1 MMMNRHSWVNMTVPN
16 SWAHPFVFQ
25 ARDGRSWEKMLIG
38 LPDGVSLDGRDMGGW
53 AFSVFSTR
61 LSKQDKLDGEPVRI
75 GLPADRPVTLFR
87 GRGAERE
94 QYRVKNPRLLA
105 EAIGNRT
112 TTNHEP
118 HVAEPVA
125 TDTPACALPQIVRGE
140 IADAAPPASE
150 AASAKA
156 VHLMGRL
163 ALDDGFTSLMDEL
176 VHQAAEA
183 FARDDYDPHAVL
195 QTVADWTGKLADACT
210 EAYGETYTHADILQA
225 AGMALSAITETINE
239 QIGKLTE
246 AGLALPHI
254 AEANRR
260 QRRERIDT
268 YFEERAMLDP
278 ETLLRTT
285 YSLNAP
291 TTAEALWAMGRV
303 YGSQPRTQL
312 IDGDVKTQNEVES
325 TVPMTTTDSHSLDIT
340 GIAGTL
346 YISGIESANDSFG
359 ARR

>member
-1 MMMNRHSWVNMTVPN
+1 MADGHGWVNMRVPHE
-16 SWAHPFVFQ
+16 WTHPFVFQ

-38 LPDGVSLDGRDMGGW
+38 LPDGVNIDGRDIGGW

-61 LSKQDKLDGEPVRI
+61 LSKQDKLDKKPVRI
-75 GLPADRPVTLFR
+75 GVPADRSVTLFR

-94 QYRVKNPRLLA
+94 QYRVKDPQLLA
-105 EAIGNRT
+105 EAIANRT
-112 TTNHEP
+112 TADYEP
-118 HVAEPVA
+118 HVSELAA
-125 TDTPACALPQIVRGE
+125 TDTPACVLPQIVRGE
-140 IADAAPPASE
+140 LADAAPPASE
-150 AASAKA
+150 AASVKA

-163 ALDDGFTSLMDEL
+163 ALDDGFTARMDTL
-176 VHQAAEA
+176 VHRAAEA
-183 FARDDYDPHAVL
+183 FAQDEYDPHATL
-195 QTVADWTGKLADACT
+195 RTVFDWTEELADACAGT
-210 EAYGETYTHADILQA
+210 YGETYSHDDVLQA

-246 AGLALPHI
+246 AGFALPHI

-278 ETLLRTT
+278 DTLLRTT

-303 YGSQPRTQL
+303 YGSQPRTEL
-312 IDGDVKTQNEVES
+312 IDGDANHQA
-325 TVPMTTTDSHSLDIT
+325 DSNIAGVDSLDIL
-340 GIAGTL
+340 IPS
-346 YISGIESANDSFG
+346 SGHSSLS
-359 ARR
+359 R

>member
-1 MMMNRHSWVNMTVPN
+1 MADGHGWVNMRVPHE
-16 SWAHPFVFQ
+16 WTHPFVFQ

-38 LPDGVSLDGRDMGGW
+38 LPDGVNINGRDMGGW

-61 LSKQDKLDGEPVRI
+61 LSKQDKLDKKPVRI
-75 GLPADRPVTLFR
+75 GVPADRSVTLFR

-94 QYRVKNPRLLA
+94 QYRVKDPQLLA
-105 EAIGNRT
+105 EAIANRT
-112 TTNHEP
+112 TAGYEP
-118 HVAEPVA
+118 HVSELAA

-140 IADAAPPASE
+140 LADAAPPASE
-150 AASAKA
+150 AASVKA

-176 VHQAAEA
+176 VRHAAEA
-183 FARDDYDPHAVL
+183 FANDDYDPHAAL
-195 QTVADWTGKLADACT
+195 QTVADWTGKLADACM
-210 EAYGETYTHADILQA
+210 EAYGETYTDADILQA

-246 AGLALPHI
+246 AGLTLPHI

-278 ETLLRTT
+278 DTLLRTT

-303 YGSQPRTQL
+303 YGSQPRTEL
-312 IDGDVKTQNEVES
+312 IDGNAYHQA
-325 TVPMTTTDSHSLDIT
+325 DSNIAGVDSLDIL
-340 GIAGTL
+340 IPS
-346 YISGIESANDSFG
+346 SGHSSLS
-359 ARR
+359 R